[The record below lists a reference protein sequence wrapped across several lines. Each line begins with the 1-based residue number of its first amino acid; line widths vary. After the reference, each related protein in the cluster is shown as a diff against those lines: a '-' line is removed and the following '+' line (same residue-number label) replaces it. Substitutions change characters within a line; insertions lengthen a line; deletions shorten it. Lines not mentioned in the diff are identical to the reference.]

1 MKMDQMKH
9 RLEDERCGLFILAGY
24 DEPKGRGGILTVHA
38 FRDALSP
45 ENRAHIEARAR
56 ELDPGIEVRF
66 RAHSSSDLHSPGS
79 LEAFAELFD
88 HEHIVSDPT
97 GAFGRVTEL
106 LRLARQIRSD
116 LAPVRSILWQPH
128 ASALV
133 VVAQDTGPGQSE
145 AQEAAIRSLI
155 DATAGDDLRKTIRS
169 VAVEPAMPA
178 GRYTPV
184 DALSRPAPKGRSR
197 LAGLLARA
205 SGIAAL
211 IGLGT
216 MTAAH
221 AAATP
226 AEMEEEALMPGIIA
240 LVDLTTL
247 GENAYGGRNHF
258 QAVGGLRLYFG
269 ASGVLKASAFR
280 PGGESEMIF
289 TVPEG
294 IGDGP
299 GEEISPDK
307 VPMPVRVAYAC

>member
-1 MKMDQMKH
+1 MKLDKLKQ
-9 RLEDERCGLFILAGY
+9 RLKDERCGLFILAGY
-24 DEPKGRGGILTVHA
+24 DEPEGQGGILTVHA
-38 FRDALSP
+38 FRDALSA
-45 ENRAHIEARAR
+45 ENRAHIESSVS
-56 ELDPGIEVRF
+56 ELDPGIGIRF
-66 RAHSSSDLHSPGS
+66 RAHSSGDLHSPGS

-106 LRLARQIRSD
+106 LRLARRIRSD

-133 VVAQDTGPGQSE
+133 VVARDGGPGE
-145 AQEAAIRSLI
+145 CAALEAAVRSLI
-155 DATAGDDLRKTIRS
+155 DTTAGDDLRKTIRS
-169 VAVEPAMPA
+169 VSAEATMPA

-184 DALSRPAPKGRSR
+184 DALSRPAPKTTSR

-211 IGLGT
+211 IGIGT

-221 AAATP
+221 AATP
-226 AEMEEEALMPGIIA
+226 PADMEDDALMPGLIA

-269 ASGVLKASAFR
+269 ASGLLRASAFR
-280 PGGESEMIF
+280 PGGEVAMIF
-289 TVPEG
+289 TVPDRPAE
-294 IGDGP
+294 DAAP
-299 GEEISPDK
+299 GTAS
-307 VPMPVRVAYAC
+307 MPTRVSYGC

>member
-1 MKMDQMKH
+1 MKIDQLKQ

-24 DEPKGRGGILTVHA
+24 DATQGRGGVLTVHA
-38 FRDALSP
+38 YRDALSP
-45 ENRAHIEARAR
+45 ENRAHIESTVS
-56 ELDPGIEVRF
+56 EVDPGAAVRF
-66 RAHSSSDLHSPGS
+66 RAHSSGDLHLPGS
-79 LEAFAELFD
+79 LEAFAQLFD

-116 LAPVRSILWQPH
+116 LPAVQSILWQPH

-133 VVAQDTGPGQSE
+133 VVAQDAGTGDS
-145 AQEAAIRSLI
+145 ATREAAVRSLI
-155 DATAGDDLRKTIRS
+155 DTTAGDDLRKTIRS
-169 VAVEPAMPA
+169 VSVEPTMPA

-184 DALSRPAPKGRSR
+184 DALSRPAPKPRSR
-197 LAGLLARA
+197 LAGVLARA

-221 AAATP
+221 AATP
-226 AEMEEEALMPGIIA
+226 RADMDDDALMPGLIA

-247 GENAYGGRNHF
+247 GENAYGGRNQF

-269 ASGVLKASAFR
+269 ASGLLKASAFR
-280 PGGESEMIF
+280 PGGELDMIF
-289 TVPEG
+289 TVPDG
-294 IGDGP
+294 IGEDATP
-299 GEEISPDK
+299 ET
-307 VPMPVRVAYAC
+307 VPMPVRVAYGC

>member
-1 MKMDQMKH
+1 MKMDELKQ

-24 DEPKGRGGILTVHA
+24 DEPEGRSGILTVHA

-45 ENRAHIEARAR
+45 HNRAHIESSVS
-56 ELDPGIEVRF
+56 ELDPGIAIRF
-66 RAHSSSDLHSPGS
+66 RAHTSGDLHSPGS
-79 LEAFAELFD
+79 LEAFAGLFD

-97 GAFGRVTEL
+97 GAFGRVNEL

-133 VVAQDTGPGQSE
+133 VVANDAGPGESE
-145 AQEAAIRSLI
+145 AREATVRSLI
-155 DATAGDDLRKTIRS
+155 DTTASDDLRKTIRS
-169 VAVEPAMPA
+169 VSVEATMPA

-184 DALSRPAPKGRSR
+184 DALSRPAPKTRSR
-197 LAGLLARA
+197 AAGLLARA

-221 AAATP
+221 AATP
-226 AEMEEEALMPGIIA
+226 PADMEDDRLMPGLIA

-247 GENAYGGRNHF
+247 GENAYGGRNQF

-269 ASGVLKASAFR
+269 ASGLLRASAFR
-280 PGGESEMIF
+280 PGGEIAMIF
-289 TVPEG
+289 TVPDG
-294 IGDGP
+294 IGEDAAP
-299 GEEISPDK
+299 GT
-307 VPMPVRVAYAC
+307 VPMPTRVEYGL

>member
-1 MKMDQMKH
+1 MKMDELKQ

-24 DEPKGRGGILTVHA
+24 DEPETSGGVLTIHA
-38 FRDALSP
+38 FRDALSQQ
-45 ENRAHIEARAR
+45 NRAHIESSVT
-56 ELDPGIEVRF
+56 ELDPGIAVRF
-66 RAHSSSDLHSPGS
+66 RAHSSGDLHAPGS
-79 LEAFAELFD
+79 LEAFAELFE

-116 LAPVRSILWQPH
+116 RAPVRSILWQPH

-133 VVAQDTGPGQSE
+133 VVAQGAGPHESE
-145 AQEAAIRSLI
+145 ALETAIGSLI
-155 DATAGDDLRKTIRS
+155 DTAACDDLRKTIRS
-169 VAVEPAMPA
+169 VSVGATMPA

-184 DALSRPAPKGRSR
+184 DALSRPAPKTRSR

-221 AAATP
+221 AATP
-226 AEMEEEALMPGIIA
+226 PADLEDDALMPGLIA

-247 GENAYGGRNHF
+247 GENAYGGRNQF
-258 QAVGGLRLYFG
+258 RAVGGLRLYFG
-269 ASGVLKASAFR
+269 ASGLLKASAFR
-280 PGGESEMIF
+280 PGGEIDMIF

-294 IGDGP
+294 TSEDVAP
-299 GEEISPDK
+299 ET
-307 VPMPVRVAYAC
+307 VPMPVRVAYGC